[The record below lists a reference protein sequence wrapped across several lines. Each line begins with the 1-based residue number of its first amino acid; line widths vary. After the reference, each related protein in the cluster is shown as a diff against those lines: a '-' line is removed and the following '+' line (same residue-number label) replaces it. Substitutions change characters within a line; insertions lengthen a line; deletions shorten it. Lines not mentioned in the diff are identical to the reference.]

1 MTPKISLNYTSHWPL
16 ATNNYSKRLV
26 FTLKNYSS
34 IIAFL
39 GILTLII
46 FPLYEANSLEQ
57 DYLDIV
63 SKSFHTTQ
71 GEFYELYIEA
81 WEQIKKEEMDEKEL
95 LELSHNI
102 LRKFGL
108 TSADCSIEGYEDFI
122 SIYCQEVLQD
132 NTHFSLVLQSY
143 RSEDLE
149 AGTILGIQVNLSDL
163 KNSRK
168 YYNLVKQIFAENNP
182 DAYIGVSIVG
192 TFPGQLTEQ
201 EFQKQTHLAFSAV
214 TARVQEG
221 ISSKE
226 LLSYSGYSPNCKDY
240 LIVDGKKIN
249 LNVALRYHSI
259 DDTTYIHI
267 GAPLIFQEY

>member
-1 MTPKISLNYTSHWPL
+1 MNNTAIIGRINNGELRVENGELRVENYGQLTSIATHKQFSTFIPNSQLILISTIDYKLSTLLVTGYMTPKISLNYTSHWPR

-34 IIAFL
+34 LIAFL

-149 AGTILGIQVNLSDL
+149 AGTILGIQVNL
-163 KNSRK
+163 R
-168 YYNLVKQIFAENNP
+168 I
-182 DAYIGVSIVG
+182 
-192 TFPGQLTEQ
+192 
-201 EFQKQTHLAFSAV
+201 
-214 TARVQEG
+214 
-221 ISSKE
+221 
-226 LLSYSGYSPNCKDY
+226 
-240 LIVDGKKIN
+240 
-249 LNVALRYHSI
+249 
-259 DDTTYIHI
+259 
-267 GAPLIFQEY
+267 